1 MSDIVIPAGEV
12 YTLLVQVDR
21 NLTVVMGK
29 VDSLIESSSDHET
42 RIRSLESEVSLDTS
56 LAEVTK
62 DVAELAQQMG
72 TMQKIVWGIPA
83 SMLVALA
90 AVAVAVLRS
99 V

>member
-1 MSDIVIPAGEV
+1 MSDAVITSQDMYDLLTKIDHKLTAG
-12 YTLLVQVDR
+12 
-21 NLTVVMGK
+21 LTVQANHTVLLG
-29 VDSLIESSSDHET
+29 DHEQ
-42 RIRSLESEVSLDTS
+42 RLRLVESQEKLDIRMGEL
-56 LAEVTK
+56 TK